1 MSGHGLMGR
10 ARGML
15 GSACER
21 DVRGDETNP
30 VKEEKLAPPR
40 GRGGGMTAKITGDH
54 QRLHLT
60 KGDTRSLS
68 ERGSMQGGANAM
80 KRRDDRSGG
89 GAQASP
95 QTGIPA
101 HSKGTG
107 CRQAA
112 GGKLGRGRRL
122 RRPLLRNGPPRCG
135 VGVNPA
141 WRKESAAGRRHRQGG
156 PRAFNITQEELYDG

>member
-30 VKEEKLAPPR
+30 AKEEKLAPPR

-60 KGDTRSLS
+60 KGNTRSLS

-89 GAQASP
+89 GASKRADGKPSALQGHRMSTSSRRETGERTTTTTSP
-95 QTGIPA
+95 TTKRAAAMRRRRQPRMEEG
-101 HSKGTG
+101 KC
-107 CRQAA
+107 CREA
-112 GGKLGRGRRL
+112 
-122 RRPLLRNGPPRCG
+122 P
-135 VGVNPA
+135 
-141 WRKESAAGRRHRQGG
+141 
-156 PRAFNITQEELYDG
+156 